1 MDVFK
6 YLKRADAFL
15 AENDDSQ
22 ARKDAE
28 RAGGVTS
35 KFGKY
40 YNKDGNYVGKVVGD
54 KFVAASKDELLSRM
68 AASPAGQAD
77 AQKEKKTLRDLR
89 KDAPKPEQE
98 EVPSVG
104 DQEAKVVPG
113 GPDDKALASG
123 DTNTI
128 KKMLSRGREKVQ
140 SAERKAQ
147 IDQQAADM
155 EATYDAEKEAEA
167 AQAAE
172 EEQAAL
178 DQEAKD
184 AEALAKE
191 MGTPE
196 GPLKDESEFKTLNQ
210 AVIET
215 GKNIDGSDTRG
226 DVDIATDESISRVSD
241 ISKTDVDDT
250 RFDKGRQSQKQF
262 LDHYSKDSE
271 YRGGLNTLSKSVAKA
286 NDRTKVNEMM
296 DAINSGDYMKEI
308 ELKKGTKVSVSQLLL
323 DAGIDVN
330 EEEQIKQFAK
340 AYEEINNF
348 IGDDGFWKRGESHE
362 LVGSNL
368 GYYEAKHI
376 AERDD
381 LKELDPAGV
390 QTKAFNLASENQSA
404 MSEMDPTITDAVF
417 SILPTPARD
426 FLSKSGS
433 PKTFYNPNE
442 ESQQSKTANPIRGS
456 AALHMWAMQDG
467 KDAYALSG
475 QRRSPGEFQVEH
487 ITPLKSGGK
496 DHIEN
501 FGMLLRRVN
510 EPRAD
515 LAFDKF
521 QEQAKRKRDSI
532 DSDLADPKTRK
543 NFETKYRASS
553 FNTELA
559 PSLGGP
565 VGSLSGDNILNSV
578 NSGLEAKL
586 GKDSSAALKVTPE
599 DFKQYQTKM
608 NDFLEKNELG
618 SDAQVKDMNS
628 DQINGVFDI
637 MSESLGVDK
646 SKMNEYMGR
655 NLINN
660 YDAGARFIISK
671 DGKLEKGR
679 GGTSP
684 TSGAV
689 LNMQNSIISDDSMSP
704 EDKSK
709 ALQTANEYHQQ
720 FKKSRSNYIDNPDSP
735 EAYENYLSDVVS
747 NIDFL
752 TGDGDSPLKPGRQ
765 YDNRLTYSDKNNID
779 NDTANGIMS
788 MLSLDTAS
796 VAGGKDAFSPGF
808 QKKELTPQAKEH
820 IKSLRKKLIS
830 SYVKTSGFSEDEIMN
845 PDSLNKTK
853 RKKIEPLI
861 NALENINRGLGS

>member
-6 YLKRADAFL
+6 YLKKADAFL
-15 AENDDSQ
+15 KEGAADDAREMGLEYAGYGRWKDPKTGQITHKSEKLGGGQTKLVQLTQPEQPKSQ
-22 ARKDAE
+22 E
-28 RAGGVTS
+28 SQQT
-35 KFGKY
+35 
-40 YNKDGNYVGKVVGD
+40 
-54 KFVAASKDELLSRM
+54 
-68 AASPAGQAD
+68 
-77 AQKEKKTLRDLR
+77 KEPKTLTDFR
-89 KDAPKPEQE
+89 KDAPKPEQQATT
-98 EVPSVG
+98 SVA
-104 DQEAKVVPG
+104 DQTAKVHPG
-113 GPDDKALASG
+113 GPDEEALSSG
-123 DTNTI
+123 NKQTI

-140 SAERKAQ
+140 SANRKQQIAQ
-147 IDQQAADM
+147 QADDMISQYDAEMEAQADAEAEQQAAD
-155 EATYDAEKEAEA
+155 
-167 AQAAE
+167 
-172 EEQAAL
+172 QAAL
-178 DQEAKD
+178 E
-184 AEALAKE
+184 KE

-196 GPLKDESEFKTLNQ
+196 GRVKEPEEFKQLNQ

-215 GKNIDGSDTRG
+215 GKNLDGSDARG
-226 DVDIATDESISRVSD
+226 DVDIATEESIQRVSD
-241 ISKTDVDDT
+241 ISNTDIDDA
-250 RFDKGRQSQKQF
+250 RFESGRKSQQQF
-262 LDHYSKDSE
+262 LQHYSKDSD
-271 YRGGLNTLSKSVAKA
+271 YRDGLNTLSKSVAKA
-286 NDRTKVNEMM
+286 NDRSKVNEMM
-296 DAINSGDYMKEI
+296 DAINSGDYLREI

-330 EEEQIKQFAK
+330 DEEQVKKFAK
-340 AYEEINNF
+340 AYEEISQF
-348 IGDDGFWKRGESHE
+348 IGDDGYWKRGESHE

-368 GYYEAKHI
+368 GYYESKHI
-376 AERDD
+376 AERED
-381 LKELDPAGV
+381 LRELDPSGV
-390 QTKAFNLASENQSA
+390 QTKAFNIAGENQSS
-404 MSEMDPTITDAVF
+404 MSEMDPVITDAVF
-417 SILPTPARD
+417 SVLPTPARD

-442 ESQQSKTANPIRGS
+442 KDQQSKTANPIRGS

-487 ITPLKSGGK
+487 ITPLKSGGR

-501 FGMLLRRVN
+501 FSMLLRRVN

-515 LAFDKF
+515 LDFNKF
-521 QEQAKRKRDSI
+521 LEQAKRKRDSV
-532 DSDLADPKTRK
+532 DSDLANPKTRK

-553 FNTELA
+553 FNSELA

-565 VGSLSGDNILNSV
+565 VGSLSGDNLLNAV

-608 NDFLEKNELG
+608 NDFLEKNGLG
-618 SDAQVKDMNS
+618 SDTQLKDMNS

-637 MSESLGVDK
+637 MGESLGVDK
-646 SKMNEYMGR
+646 AKMNEYMGR
-655 NLINN
+655 NIINN
-660 YDAGARFIISK
+660 YDAGARFVINK

-689 LNMQNSIISDDSMSP
+689 LNMQNSIISDDSMSS

-709 ALQTANEYHQQ
+709 ALQTANQYHQQ

-735 EAYENYLSDVVS
+735 EAYENYLKDVVS

-752 TGDGDSPLKPGRQ
+752 TGEGDSPLKPGRQ
-765 YDNRLTYSDKNNID
+765 YDTRLTYSDKNNID

-796 VAGGKDAFSPGF
+796 VAGEKDAFSPGF
-808 QKKELTPQAKEH
+808 QKVELSPKSKEY

-830 SYVKTSGFSEDEIMN
+830 SYVKTTGFSEDEIMN

>member
-28 RAGGVTS
+28 RAGGVRQT
-35 KFGKY
+35 FGRY
-40 YNKDGNYVGKVVGD
+40 YDAKDEYVGKIVGD
-54 KFVAASKDELLSRM
+54 KFVPASKDKLSDRM
-68 AASPAGQAD
+68 AAGYDKNEPNIPVQNRVYS
-77 AQKEKKTLRDLR
+77 DLR
-89 KDAPKPEQE
+89 KDQKKSQE
-98 EVPSVG
+98 NQQTSVA
-104 DQEAKVVPG
+104 DQTGRVIPG
-113 GPDDKALASG
+113 GPDEDALSSG
-123 DTNTI
+123 NKQTI

-140 SAERKAQ
+140 SANRKRQIAQ
-147 IDQQAADM
+147 QADDMSSQYDAEMEAQAAAEAEQQAAD
-155 EATYDAEKEAEA
+155 
-167 AQAAE
+167 
-172 EEQAAL
+172 QAAL
-178 DQEAKD
+178 E
-184 AEALAKE
+184 KE
-191 MGTPE
+191 MGTIE
-196 GPLKDESEFKTLNQ
+196 GPLKDPSEFKTLNQ

-215 GKNIDGSDTRG
+215 GKNLDGSDNRG
-226 DVDIATDESISRVSD
+226 DVDIATEESIQRVSD
-241 ISKTDVDDT
+241 ISNAGVDDV
-250 RFDKGRQSQKQF
+250 RFESGRKSQQQF
-262 LDHYSKDSE
+262 LQHYSKDSD
-271 YRGGLNTLSKSVAKA
+271 YRDGLNTLSKSVAKA

-296 DAINSGDYMKEI
+296 DAINSGDYLREI
-308 ELKKGTKVSVSQLLL
+308 ELKKGTKVSVSELLL
-323 DAGIDVN
+323 NAGIDVN
-330 EEEQIKQFAK
+330 DEEQVKKFAK
-340 AYEEINNF
+340 AYEEISQF
-348 IGDDGFWKRGESHE
+348 IGDDGYWKRGESHE

-368 GYYEAKHI
+368 GYYESKHI

-381 LKELDPAGV
+381 LRELDPSGV
-390 QTKAFNLASENQSA
+390 QTKAFNMSGENQS
-404 MSEMDPTITDAVF
+404 SLSDMDPVITDAVL
-417 SILPTPARD
+417 SILPTPSRD

-442 ESQQSKTANPIRGS
+442 KDQQSKTANPIRGS

-467 KDAYALSG
+467 RDAYALSG

-496 DHIEN
+496 DHIDN
-501 FGMLLRRVN
+501 FSMLLRRVN

-515 LAFDKF
+515 LDFDKF
-521 QEQAKRKRDSI
+521 LEQAKRKRDSV
-532 DSDLADPKTRK
+532 DSDLANPNTRK

-553 FNTELA
+553 FNAELA

-565 VGSLSGDNILNSV
+565 VGSLTGDNLLKAV

-586 GKDSSAALKVTPE
+586 GKDSSAGLKVTPE

-608 NDFLEKNELG
+608 NDFLEKNNLG
-618 SDAQVKDMNS
+618 PDTQVKDMNS

-637 MSESLGVDK
+637 MGESLGVDK
-646 SKMNEYMGR
+646 AKMNEYMGR
-655 NLINN
+655 NIINN
-660 YDAGARFIISK
+660 YDAGVRFVINK

-684 TSGAV
+684 TSGAI

-709 ALQTANEYHQQ
+709 ALQTANQNHQQ

-752 TGDGDSPLKPGRQ
+752 TGEGDSPLKAGRQ

-808 QKKELTPQAKEH
+808 QKVELTPKSKEH

-830 SYVKTSGFSEDEIMN
+830 SYVKTTGFSEDEIMN